1 MSLTQ
6 LLFSFKGRIRRL
18 HWWVASLGAGF
29 TASLLTAILEAAAR
43 SSGEAI
49 INPETHQFE
58 PTGIFGVAISL
69 IGLANAW
76 IAFALSVKRLHD
88 RDRTGWW
95 LLWQILIVAIA
106 AILIMVAITVPEEQ
120 GPLWYA
126 LAAGASLA
134 ALVITV
140 WLFVQIGFL
149 RGTQGPNR
157 FGTDPLGTVR
167 TTHSFRSNTNP
178 RCRRAKRLYRS
189 ARKQGTP
196 PWPNR
201 ARVRLSLPKT

>member
-167 TTHSFRSNTNP
+167 DD
-178 RCRRAKRLYRS
+178 AQL
-189 ARKQGTP
+189 
-196 PWPNR
+196 
-201 ARVRLSLPKT
+201 